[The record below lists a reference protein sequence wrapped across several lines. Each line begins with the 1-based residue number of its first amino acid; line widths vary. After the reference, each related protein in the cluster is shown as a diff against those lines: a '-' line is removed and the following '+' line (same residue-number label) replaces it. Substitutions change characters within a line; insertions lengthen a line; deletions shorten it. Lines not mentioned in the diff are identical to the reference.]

1 MFLRTKWL
9 YVQIPLLSLE
19 VCIDCQYLMQK
30 AVSLNDVVIASV
42 RENDYK
48 IIFWYMSKDEVIN
61 LLRKADLTEKSR
73 T

>member
-1 MFLRTKWL
+1 M
-9 YVQIPLLSLE
+9 
-19 VCIDCQYLMQK
+19 
-30 AVSLNDVVIASV
+30 SLNDVVIASV

-48 IIFWYMSKDEVIN
+48 IIFWCMSKDEVIN